1 MKLFSWPKFDEGCW
15 NYDMIPVH
23 SRAVSILPSGAKR
36 DGKIVSDYLAILAI
50 ILPLIWP
57 LLCRS
62 WENRDYP
69 NYMWILLYAL
79 PKCWKFLPE

>member
-1 MKLFSWPKFDEGCW
+1 MKLFSWPKFDEGFW

-23 SRAVSILPSGAKR
+23 SRAVSILPLGAKR
-36 DGKIVSDYLAILAI
+36 DGKIVSDCLAILAI

-62 WENRDYP
+62 WENRDYR
-69 NYMWILLYAL
+69 NYM
-79 PKCWKFLPE
+79 